1 MKKEIYGVA
10 TFKSTHHTIQAEGF
24 FKSRDISFK
33 TIPTP
38 REITRSCGLA
48 IVFTLDDLEGVRE
61 MIDSSQ
67 INIDS
72 LYEYTKSKE
81 GNKAEKIV

>member
-24 FKSRDISFK
+24 FKNRDISFK

-61 MIDSSQ
+61 MIDSSE

>member
-1 MKKEIYGVA
+1 MEKEISGVI

-24 FKSRDISFK
+24 FRNREIKFK

-48 IVFTLDDLEGVRE
+48 IVFNLDEISQVKE
-61 MIDSSQ
+61 MIDNKE
-67 INIDS
+67 INIDGV
-72 LYEYTKSKE
+72 YKYTKDKTTRT
-81 GNKAEKIV
+81 AEKII